1 MEPYSTFGSPEALA
15 NSSFSIMEKKPKG
28 SASLA
33 AVVSAFVPT
42 WATGLLFV
50 AIFVAIR
57 HRYRNIY
64 MPRTFMG
71 TIPEKSRTP
80 APSGSAWFDWV
91 RTMRDVPDKS
101 VLYRQSLDAYLFL
114 RFLRTVIFICLVG
127 CAVTWP
133 ILMPVNATGGGTST
147 QLDSI
152 GIGNV
157 RDKRR
162 LYAHALVAWVF
173 FGFVMF
179 TVARERLWLVGLR
192 QAWTLSKANA
202 NRLSSRTVLYLS
214 APRDALEEANMHR
227 FFGDAAVRI
236 WPATKNEEL
245 ESLVATRNSKVEQLE
260 SAEMALI
267 RKADEKGRN
276 AAKRSGTNPVNYDEL
291 SEAAKASVR
300 PNRHLK
306 SGKKVDSIRWLREQV
321 NETVSDIDE
330 ARNANEIGHPQGA
343 AAVFVEFKTQA
354 DAQRASQQVASANLL
369 ALTPRHTDIPPGEII
384 WKNLTIPPAR
394 RASQE
399 GLALAI
405 IIITIIFWS
414 IPSGFVGLVSNIGYL
429 AENIEWL
436 GFLKRLPQ
444 SVIGLL
450 SGLIPPLVTSALS
463 KYVPTIFRY
472 IFKSFGAPTTTST
485 ELKVQKWFY
494 VFQVTQVFLVTA
506 VFSGAATVASQ
517 LLDKLKDPTSVP
529 TLLARELPK
538 SSNFYLTYFII
549 QGTTSAADNL
559 LNYSD
564 LLTYLIYDRLFD
576 KTPRQKFNRFTSMKG
591 IAWGKVFPKF
601 ANFAIIAIAYS
612 CIAPLVMGFAAI
624 GLSLYYFSYRYNLLF
639 VIQPKVDTKGQ
650 AYTLALQHLLTGV
663 YIAEL
668 ALIGIFGL
676 RKATGPSVLLAVLF
690 IATIV
695 YNVLMN
701 KYLAPL
707 EKYLPAELASDPN
720 GNHETT
726 PLLSSAEEGQAPHQS
741 HIQRL
746 GERAHVPPKVVDPIA
761 RFFEPRISTSYQAL
775 KKWLAEGDPSYEDDY
790 DSTAAAPEYSEEDLR
805 KAYLNPALTS
815 PTPVIW
821 LAKDRIGATANEI
834 RESEGKGLKATDQG
848 AWLDAKGRVRWSVED
863 VGEVPIWKE
872 KVRY

>member
-1 MEPYSTFGSPEALA
+1 MEPYSTFDPARALA
-15 NSSFSIMEKKPKG
+15 DDSFGVMETKPKG

-42 WATGLLFV
+42 WVTGLFFI
-50 AIFVAIR
+50 AIFVLIR

-80 APSGSAWFDWV
+80 TPSGAWFDWV
-91 RTMRDVPDKS
+91 RTMWDVPDKFI
-101 VLYRQSLDAYLFL
+101 LYRQSLDSYLFL

-127 CAVTWP
+127 CALTWP

-157 RDKRR
+157 RDKNR

-173 FGFVMF
+173 FSFVML

-192 QAWTLSKANA
+192 QAWTLSKSNA

-214 APRDALEEANMHR
+214 APRDALEDSNMHR

-236 WPATKNEEL
+236 WPATKVDAL
-245 ESLVATRNSKVEQLE
+245 ESLVSARNSKIEQLE
-260 SAEMALI
+260 SAEMSLI
-267 RKADEKGRN
+267 CTADKKGRH
-276 AAKRSGTNPVNYDEL
+276 AAKHSGTGTGSYNEL
-291 SEAAKASVR
+291 SDGVKATIR
-300 PNRHLK
+300 PKRLLK

-321 NETVSDIDE
+321 KETESDIDE
-330 ARNANEIGHPQGA
+330 ARNSNEIGHPQGA

-354 DAQRASQQVASANLL
+354 DAQRACQQVASANLL
-369 ALTPRHTDIPPGEII
+369 ALTPRHTDIPPSEII
-384 WKNLTIPPAR
+384 WKNLIIPPAR

-399 GLALAI
+399 GLAVAI
-405 IIITIIFWS
+405 VIATIVFWS

-429 AENIEWL
+429 AENVEWL
-436 GFLKRLPQ
+436 SFLKRLPQ
-444 SVIGLL
+444 PVIGLL
-450 SGLIPPLVTSALS
+450 SGLLPPLVTSALS
-463 KYVPTIFRY
+463 KYVPNIFRY
-472 IFKSFGAPTTTST
+472 IFKSFGSPTTTAN

-494 VFQVTQVFLVTA
+494 IFQVTQVFLVTA

-517 LLDKLKDPTSVP
+517 LVDRLEDPASIP

-538 SSNFYLTYFII
+538 SANFYLTYFII
-549 QGTTSAADNL
+549 QGTTTAADNL

-576 KTPRQKFNRFTSMKG
+576 KTPRQKFTRFTSMKG

-601 ANFAIIAIAYS
+601 ANFTIIAIAYS
-612 CIAPLVMGFAAI
+612 CISPLVMGFAAG

-676 RKATGPSVLLAVLF
+676 RKATGPSILLAVLF
-690 IATIV
+690 VGTIV
-695 YNVLMN
+695 YNALMN
-701 KYLAPL
+701 KYLTPL
-707 EKYLPAELASDPN
+707 EKYLPEDLISDPN
-720 GNHETT
+720 GDHETT
-726 PLLSSAEEGQAPHQS
+726 PLLSSAEEGHAQS

-746 GERAHVPPKVVDPIA
+746 GERAHVSPKVAEHVVDPIA
-761 RFFEPRISTSYQAL
+761 RFFEPRISTSYQVMRR
-775 KKWLAEGDPSYEDDY
+775 WLADDG
-790 DSTAAAPEYSEEDLR
+790 SAGGFTNGAPPEYSEADLG

-815 PTPVIW
+815 PTPLIW
-821 LAKDRIGATANEI
+821 LAKDRIGATDNEI
-834 RESEGKGLKATDQG
+834 RENEGKGLKATDQG
-848 AWLDAKGRVRWSVED
+848 AWLDEKGRVRWSVED
-863 VGEVPIWKE
+863 VHEVPIWKE